1 MKYENYS
8 TDYEENS
15 PISESRKVFL
25 EKSRDEFRDTH
36 QPVYKKPVNEIRLS
50 ILQENLAHCLE
61 MIDDEIMKGYL
72 GRLEEFSVIPLEEG
86 KAEALQDIHFFKITE
101 LVYQEEEFS
110 VHKLSTVFHAL
121 SNKPCTLVLMI
132 RSDGLRNHFYLGVR
146 SRNEKYSSGTMMQM
160 LKQSLLGMFPGSQI
174 EPYYDEDMLEVQK
187 QEKKECLSCAT
198 CIADFKQEEQLDN
211 RSFVQGLEKFVYSMR
226 GKAYT
231 AYFIGDSL
239 GQQELLKMKEEY
251 EKIYSQI
258 SPFADMQINFSISD
272 SRGEAQGNTQG
283 ISYNQSKG
291 NTTGSSSSYS
301 GSVNRTTGTTHT
313 KGTSDMDTRN
323 QSSSEGITDTVG
335 VSKGSSYSET
345 DSHSEGTF
353 QSVGITA
360 GIVPDI
366 LGIGGSVGRSES
378 DTHSETVGRSRTDSL
393 SNSVSK
399 TLSHGISQSRG
410 SNQSVSESDSE
421 GISWTAGES
430 YQRGDSFTE
439 GTGVSLTAV
448 KTLTDTF
455 GNSRGVTLNARNM
468 TLRSTLQRIE
478 KHLKRMEECE
488 SLGMWN
494 FAAYFLGESA
504 AETETAASTY
514 QAIVSGMQSG
524 VERAAVNTWT
534 EENDLKKILAY
545 VDNFLHPCFAY
556 QRFSYDTE
564 SVTKVSPAAMV
575 STNELALHMGVP
587 RFSVPG
593 LPVIE
598 HAAFGQEVLS
608 RYKKEGRKI
617 TLGKIHHMGE
627 NFETEVNL
635 DLESLSMHTFIAGS
649 TGAGKSN
656 AVYHLLDQ
664 ARKSGISFLIIEPAK
679 GEYRKVFPE
688 VRCFGTNPN
697 IDELLRI
704 NPFSFPKEVH
714 VLEHIDRII
723 EIFNVCWPMYAAM
736 PAVLKE
742 SIERAYISVGWDLEL
757 SENIEI
763 EGLYPTF
770 EDVVRELNSIIRNS
784 DYSDDTKGDYIGS
797 LSTRLRSLTNG
808 INGRIFV
815 GDEIDLKLLFDQE
828 AILDISRVGSMETKA
843 LIMGIIVLKLQEYRM
858 AGETEMNQPLKHL
871 TVLEE
876 AHNLLKKTSSE
887 QGQDS
892 SNLQGKSVEM
902 LTNTIAEIRTY
913 GEGFVIVDQAPNLLD
928 TAAIRNTNTK
938 LIFRLPEGHDREITG
953 MAMGLHE
960 KQIQEISKLPTGV
973 AVVYQNDWQEA
984 VLCHLPKYAV
994 HHVEK
999 PLKRKKSPFS
1009 KRDRNNQILHI
1020 LLQDCC
1026 TEEDKQKL
1034 RSWLLKENL
1043 AGKIRKD
1050 LLYNLESRNLV
1061 YEWAVADFIDKNYR
1075 TDHIFRGTGQRDWE
1089 TLNEL
1094 IIIAQNNIKDEFED
1108 FTELEMKRIIYY
1120 ICHIQ
1125 HEKFPENRTIEQMER
1140 KLKLEGGIQSGIF

>member
-8 TDYEENS
+8 TDHEKNSIIPEQGKDFPEEL
-15 PISESRKVFL
+15 K
-25 EKSRDEFRDTH
+25 EKFKNTH
-36 QPVYKKPVNEIRLS
+36 QPVYKNPVNEIRLS
-50 ILQENLAHCLE
+50 ILQENLTHCLE

-72 GRLEEFSVIPLEEG
+72 GKLEDFPVIPLEEG
-86 KAEALQDIHFFKITE
+86 KVEALQDIHFFKITE

-132 RSDGLRNHFYLGVR
+132 RSDGLHNHFYLGVR

-174 EPYYDEDMLEVQK
+174 EPYYDEDMLEDQK
-187 QEKKECLSCAT
+187 QEKRECLSCAT
-198 CIADFKQEEQLDN
+198 CVADFKQEEQLDN

-239 GQQELLKMKEEY
+239 GQRELLQIKGEY

-283 ISYNQSKG
+283 FSYNQSKG
-291 NTTGSSSSYS
+291 NTISSSSSYS

-313 KGTSDMDTRN
+313 KGTSDTDTRN
-323 QSSSEGITDTVG
+323 QSSTEGITDTIG
-335 VSKGSSYSET
+335 VSESFSYSET

-353 QSVGITA
+353 QSVGIEGKA
-360 GIVPDI
+360 KGVGIH
-366 LGIGGSVGRSES
+366 GSVGRSES
-378 DTHSETVGRSRTDSL
+378 DTHSTTVGRSRTDSL

-399 TLSHGISQSRG
+399 TLSHGISKSRG
-410 SNQSVSESDSE
+410 SNQSVSESGSE
-421 GISWTAGES
+421 GMSWTAGES
-430 YQRGDSFTE
+430 YQQGDSFTE

-455 GNSRGVTLNARNM
+455 GNSRGVTLNAKNM
-468 TLRSTLQRIE
+468 TLYSTLQRIE
-478 KHLKRMEECE
+478 KHLKRIEECE

-575 STNELALHMGVP
+575 STNELALHMGLP

-608 RYKKEGRKI
+608 GHKNEGRKI
-617 TLGKIHHMGE
+617 HLGKIHHMGE
-627 NFETEVNL
+627 NFETDVDL

-664 ARKSGISFLIIEPAK
+664 ARKNGISFLVIEPAK
-679 GEYRKVFPE
+679 GEYRKIFPD

-742 SIERAYISVGWDLEL
+742 SIERAYISVGWNLDL
-757 SENIEI
+757 SENTEI

-770 EDVVRELNSIIRNS
+770 EDVVRELNSTIGS
-784 DYSDDTKGDYIGS
+784 SAYSDDTKGDYIGS

-858 AGETEMNQPLKHL
+858 SEATEMNCPLKHL

-887 QGQDS
+887 QSQDTA
-892 SNLQGKSVEM
+892 NLQGKSVEM

-953 MAMGLHE
+953 MAMGLYE

-984 VLCHLPKYAV
+984 VLCQLPKYVV
-994 HHVEK
+994 HQGGKSFKREK
-999 PLKRKKSPFS
+999 TLITE
-1009 KRDRNNQILHI
+1009 RDRNNKILHM
-1020 LLQDCC
+1020 LLQDSC

-1034 RSWLLKENL
+1034 KSWLLKANL

-1050 LLYNLESRNLV
+1050 LLYNLESRNLI

-1075 TDHIFRGTGQRDWE
+1075 TDHIFRGTGQNVWE
-1089 TLNEL
+1089 TVDEL
-1094 IIIAQNNIKDEFED
+1094 IIIAQNNIKDEFQN
-1108 FTELEMKRIIYY
+1108 FTEQEIKQILFY

-1125 HEKFPENRTIEQMER
+1125 HEKFPENRAIEQMER
-1140 KLKLEGGIQSGIF
+1140 KLKREGGIQSGIF

>member
-1 MKYENYS
+1 MKYENYNI
-8 TDYEENS
+8 DYKKNSPLAESDKAFLEEVKENS
-15 PISESRKVFL
+15 
-25 EKSRDEFRDTH
+25 RDTH
-36 QPVYKKPVNEIRLS
+36 QPVYKSSINEIRLS
-50 ILQENLAHCLE
+50 ILQENLVHCLE

-86 KAEALQDIHFFKITE
+86 KADALQDIHFFKITE

-121 SNKPCTLVLMI
+121 SNKPSTLVLMI
-132 RSDGLRNHFYLGVR
+132 RSDGLHNHFYLGVR

-174 EPYYDEDMLEVQK
+174 EPYYDEDMLEDQK
-187 QEKKECLSCAT
+187 QEKRECLSCAT
-198 CIADFKQEEQLDN
+198 CVADFKQEEQLDN

-239 GQQELLKMKEEY
+239 GQRELLQIKGEY

-283 ISYNQSKG
+283 FSYNQSKG
-291 NTTGSSSSYS
+291 NTISSSSSYS

-313 KGTSDMDTRN
+313 KGTSDTDTRN
-323 QSSSEGITDTVG
+323 QSSTEGITDTIG
-335 VSKGSSYSET
+335 VSESFSYSET

-353 QSVGITA
+353 QSVGIEGKA
-360 GIVPDI
+360 KGVGIH
-366 LGIGGSVGRSES
+366 GSVGRSES
-378 DTHSETVGRSRTDSL
+378 DTHSTTVGRSRTDSL

-399 TLSHGISQSRG
+399 TLSHGISKSRG
-410 SNQSVSESDSE
+410 SNQSVSESGSE
-421 GISWTAGES
+421 GMSWTAGES
-430 YQRGDSFTE
+430 YQQGDSFTE

-455 GNSRGVTLNARNM
+455 GNSRGVTLNAKNM
-468 TLRSTLQRIE
+468 TLYSTLQRIE
-478 KHLKRMEECE
+478 KHLKRIEECE

-575 STNELALHMGVP
+575 STNELALHMGLP

-608 RYKKEGRKI
+608 GHKNEGRKI
-617 TLGKIHHMGE
+617 HLGKIHHMGE
-627 NFETEVNL
+627 NFETDVDL

-664 ARKSGISFLIIEPAK
+664 ARKNGISFLVIEPAK
-679 GEYRKVFPE
+679 GEYRKIFPD

-742 SIERAYISVGWDLEL
+742 SIERAYISVGWNLDL
-757 SENIEI
+757 SENTEI

-770 EDVVRELNSIIRNS
+770 EDVVRELNSTIGS
-784 DYSDDTKGDYIGS
+784 SAYSDDTKGDYIGS

-858 AGETEMNQPLKHL
+858 SEATEMNCPLKHL

-887 QGQDS
+887 QSQDTA
-892 SNLQGKSVEM
+892 NLQGKSVEM

-953 MAMGLHE
+953 MAMGLYE

-984 VLCHLPKYAV
+984 VLCQLPKYVV
-994 HHVEK
+994 HQGGKSFKREK
-999 PLKRKKSPFS
+999 TLITE
-1009 KRDRNNQILHI
+1009 RDRNNKILHM
-1020 LLQDCC
+1020 LLQDSC

-1034 RSWLLKENL
+1034 KSWLLKANL

-1050 LLYNLESRNLV
+1050 LLYNLESRNLI

-1075 TDHIFRGTGQRDWE
+1075 TDHIFRGTGQNVWE
-1089 TLNEL
+1089 TVDEL
-1094 IIIAQNNIKDEFED
+1094 IIIAQNNIKDEFQN
-1108 FTELEMKRIIYY
+1108 FTEQEIKQILFY

-1125 HEKFPENRTIEQMER
+1125 HEKFPENRAIEQMER
-1140 KLKLEGGIQSGIF
+1140 KLKREGGIQSGIF